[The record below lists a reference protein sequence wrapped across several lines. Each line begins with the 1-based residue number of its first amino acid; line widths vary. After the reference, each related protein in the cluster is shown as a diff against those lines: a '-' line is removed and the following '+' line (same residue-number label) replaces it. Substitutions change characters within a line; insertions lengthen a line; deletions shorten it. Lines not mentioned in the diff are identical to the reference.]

1 MQNSPKILIMCL
13 VMWRCLVKVGAIRLI
28 FSLQKSPPN
37 ALAIKAH
44 HLLQSILTVHTP
56 SQTSSLYH
64 SVLGFYTDGDGMS
77 DERGDSWEFMK
88 TVYR

>member
-1 MQNSPKILIMCL
+1 
-13 VMWRCLVKVGAIRLI
+13 MWRCLVKVGAIRLI
-28 FSLQKSPPN
+28 FSLQKSSPN

-44 HLLQSILTVHTP
+44 HLLQRILTVHTP
-56 SQTSSLYH
+56 SQTCSLYH